1 MGAAAS
7 LKLVYF
13 DAMTWFKAYLLGGSY
28 VEDFRELDVNGDG
41 GITFD
46 ELQSWIDIKAR
57 DDPSWRV
64 IVKNQAIFTIAHNL
78 ASKTVPGVDHLPN
91 RVVGLE
97 SFKQFLLHLF
107 VLSIL
112 WVHFK
117 HADDWSEGRD
127 VGNERLTLEEFK
139 MAFRTFNSAQ
149 ANETFSEE
157 KIVADF
163 NMLDTDKSGSVEF
176 TEVCA
181 YCAQFV
187 DADFAENFL
196 TSRTPAAA
204 HASFIMTG
212 DDEAA
217 VKKKHEHEHTSED
230 AFVRSNDLA
239 IQMVAREM
247 EKNEHIAKFEE
258 IKINT
263 EVMLGVF

>member
-1 MGAAAS
+1 MS
-7 LKLVYF
+7 F
-13 DAMTWFKAYLLGGSY
+13 HS
-28 VEDFRELDVNGDG
+28 

-127 VGNERLTLEEFK
+127 VGNERLTLDEFK
-139 MAFRTFNSAQ
+139 MAFRTFRSAQ
-149 ANETFSEE
+149 ANESFSDE
-157 KIVADF
+157 KIIADF

-176 TEVCA
+176 AEV
-181 YCAQFV
+181 
-187 DADFAENFL
+187 
-196 TSRTPAAA
+196 SR
-204 HASFIMTG
+204 
-212 DDEAA
+212 
-217 VKKKHEHEHTSED
+217 
-230 AFVRSNDLA
+230 
-239 IQMVAREM
+239 
-247 EKNEHIAKFEE
+247 
-258 IKINT
+258 
-263 EVMLGVF
+263 